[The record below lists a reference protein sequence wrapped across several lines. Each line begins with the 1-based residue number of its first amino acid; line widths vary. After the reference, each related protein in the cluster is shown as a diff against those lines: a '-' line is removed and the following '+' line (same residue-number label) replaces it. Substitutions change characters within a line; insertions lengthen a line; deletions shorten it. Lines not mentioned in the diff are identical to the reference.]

1 MTASTSALGPP
12 VLFVEDLARSKAFY
26 ANVLGLSLAFE
37 DDSSAGMTIGDLM
50 VLLVTVDSGVELLEE
65 HVGTPRGL
73 RTTNVFNL
81 FVDDVD
87 RWYSRLSDQGV
98 EFLVAPKDRAWG
110 RRTAHLRD
118 PDGFVW
124 EISQSIQ

>member
-26 ANVLGLSLAFE
+26 TDVLGLSLAFE
-37 DDSSAGMTIGDLM
+37 DDSSAGMTIGELM

-73 RTTNVFNL
+73 RPTNVFNL

-87 RWYSRLSDQGV
+87 RWYSRLSDRGV
-98 EFLVAPKDRAWG
+98 EFLVAPMDRPWG

-124 EISQSIQ
+124 ELSQSIP

>member
-87 RWYSRLSDQGV
+87 RWHSRLSDQGV